1 MAGKKR
7 GSKAAPEGE
16 TKRQKFERL
25 GSARMSKVLKAIG
38 ALGNLSGS
46 SYEYKPEDVE
56 KMRTA
61 IQEATKNSLARFVPK
76 VKGEAEKPAFTF

>member
-7 GSKAAPEGE
+7 GAKAAPEGE

-25 GSARMSKVLKAIG
+25 GSARMSKVIKGIT

-46 SYEYKPEDVE
+46 SYEFKPEDVE

-61 IQEATKNSLARFVPK
+61 IQDATKAALARFVPK
-76 VKGEAEKPAFTF
+76 VKGEGDKPAFTF